1 MGGEGSMAH
10 AIQSLK
16 QNRSLLKKSRSFKE
30 LRNSYLKWSGDTQLK
45 FKEVSPEE
53 MALIR
58 LKIREQ
64 YKKDVRTEIIIYLI
78 SILLALGIL
87 YFLYWWIF
95 V

>member
-1 MGGEGSMAH
+1 MGGEGSMSH

-30 LRNSYLKWSGDTQLK
+30 LRNSYVKLSGDTK
-45 FKEVSPEE
+45 IDFKKVSPEE

-58 LKIREQ
+58 VKIEAQ
-64 YKKDVRTEIIIYLI
+64 YQKDLRMEIVRYLV
-78 SILLALGIL
+78 SVVLTLALL